1 MQNFIAQ
8 SMRRAGLAP
17 NNSGNASKVSPVRND
32 ATGTSP
38 TAHMDIGSKWSYSTL
53 EYPSD
58 IQERSDL
65 GHYMMFYI
73 NVADSPRS
81 QYSTYNSMQPKET
94 ETISTG
100 DAWFGKGGS
109 LTREVEQKQDGPQ
122 RAMRREQAYSASAGT
137 EGWSGNKWTPGGKE
151 RVVKRKAHQG
161 EIGERFNKQRT
172 KRTTD
177 SIVLYMPPIIQNTTT
192 TAYKSTELGGM
203 GMELAQRA
211 MSAYSRVDQA
221 QGIGGSLEAIWD
233 SIPGFMD
240 QGIQEVEKGIAKA
253 VSAVIG
259 GDAWTGLQ
267 KMSNK
272 AENRYME
279 AAFDNVALRKFSYTF
294 KFTPKNVKESFVAR
308 DIIKL
313 FRWHMLPELPNKD
326 DFGRYFVTPAEF
338 DLFYMFRGDE
348 NTWLNKIS
356 TCVLTNLDV
365 NYANGNF
372 QTFRPIWG
380 TGNEG
385 APPTEIEMKMDFME
399 TRIITKAEVEKGF

>member
-17 NNSGNASKVSPVRND
+17 NNKGDTSKVSPVRND

-38 TAHMDIGSKWSYSTL
+38 TSHMDIGSKWSYSTL
-53 EYPSD
+53 EYPLD
-58 IQERSDL
+58 IQQRSDL

-94 ETISTG
+94 EKISTG
-100 DAWFGKGGS
+100 DAWFSKYN
-109 LTREVEQKQDGPQ
+109 TKEKEQKLDGPQ
-122 RAMRREQAYSASAGT
+122 KAMRKEQAYSTSAGT

-177 SIVLYMPPIIQNTTT
+177 SIVLYMPPTIQNTTT

-221 QGIGGSLEAIWD
+221 QGVGGSLEAIWD

-372 QTFRPIWG
+372 QTFRPVWG
-380 TGNEG
+380 KGNEG
-385 APPTEIEMKMDFME
+385 APPTQIEMKMDFME

>member
-1 MQNFIAQ
+1 MQNFIAE